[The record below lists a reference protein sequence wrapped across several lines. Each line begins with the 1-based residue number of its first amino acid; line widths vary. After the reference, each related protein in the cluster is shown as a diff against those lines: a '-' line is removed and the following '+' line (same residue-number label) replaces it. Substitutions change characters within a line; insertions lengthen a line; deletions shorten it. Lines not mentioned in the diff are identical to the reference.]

1 MGGMERTTL
10 YEDDLTEERQPTPV
24 QREEN
29 AHSVALDPDVL
40 GEDAAAVEP
49 ADQDDD
55 EADDDEDDDDADDE
69 DEDLDD

>member
-1 MGGMERTTL
+1 MERTTL

-29 AHSVALDPDVL
+29 EHTVALDPDVL
-40 GEDAAAVEP
+40 DA
-49 ADQDDD
+49 
-55 EADDDEDDDDADDE
+55 DEDDADEDDEEGEQADDE